1 MSIDKYIET
10 ADRRLYISLGR
21 SWLWRFS
28 RFVVGVVPPIG
39 ALIML
44 LHCCVLLSGGK
55 LWMTEW
61 VFYCSLLGALA
72 WFSLSFAMGFCWVH
86 RAFISYGMLISAC
99 IDFQRCFGFGVLLT
113 PMRTLMVCLGVS
125 LFAFFIR
132 RKAWNEFYKRQK
144 QNNYGI
150 R

>member
-1 MSIDKYIET
+1 MGRIDNYIT
-10 ADRRLYISLGR
+10 SLDHGLYDLLGR

-28 RFVVGVVPPIG
+28 RFVVGIVPPVG
-39 ALIML
+39 SLVML
-44 LHCCVLLSGGK
+44 LHCCLLLSGYRFK
-55 LWMTEW
+55 MTEW
-61 VFYCSLLGALA
+61 IFDCSLLGAMA

-86 RAFISYGMLISAC
+86 RAFITYGVLISFC

-144 QNNYGI
+144 
-150 R
+150 